1 MKTAI
6 SIPTD
11 LFREME
17 ACSRQLKLS
26 RSALFALAVR
36 EYLARRR
43 LPPDAT
49 AAWNDAIEKGGQPGD
64 QPAARAARRRSK
76 AAIRATVGRRR

>member
-26 RSALFALAVR
+26 RSALFALGVR
-36 EYLARRR
+36 E
-43 LPPDAT
+43 
-49 AAWNDAIEKGGQPGD
+49 
-64 QPAARAARRRSK
+64 
-76 AAIRATVGRRR
+76 